1 MGLNAIKS
9 VLENSKA
16 IGTDRLVLTIL
27 AYHQNDETGEC
38 FPSHDLLC
46 QEVGI
51 KKRGLVYCLNRLEA
65 LKEIQIIR
73 GLGKGNNSKYRITLD
88 GQKVHDHAPL
98 QDDQKVHPTVQR
110 VHGGA
115 PLQVGQKVHGTVEKV
130 HGAVSKGAWDGIA
143 YKEEQKEQKEQKET
157 PFENLG
163 IGEAL
168 EDTFPGH
175 ATNIKLM
182 FELHSLCEKL
192 QATAEDVRRFPD
204 WLKKTY
210 PMKAISPFALK
221 DLLAESLKSRPV
233 VKIPDPTLCPTCRGR
248 KVVLKHGM
256 AKFQG
261 GTPMMPCPDCTD
273 VATNAAEKTNVIN
286 SNRFAIA

>member
-16 IGTDRLVLTIL
+16 TGSDRFVLTIL

-46 QEVGI
+46 SEVGI

-65 LKEIQIIR
+65 IGEIQIIR

-88 GQKVHDHAPL
+88 GQKVHGHAPL
-98 QDDQKVHPTVQR
+98 RNDQKVHHTVQR

-115 PLQVGQKVHGTVEKV
+115 PFQVGQKVHGTVEKV
-130 HGAVSKGAWDGIA
+130 HGVVSKGAWDGIA
-143 YKEEQKEQKEQKET
+143 YKEEQKEQKEQKEA
-157 PFENLG
+157 PFQNPG

-175 ATNIKLM
+175 ANNFRTM
-182 FELHSLCEKL
+182 GELHLLCEKL

-204 WLKKTY
+204 WLKKSY

-233 VKIPDPTLCPTCRGR
+233 VKIPDPNLCPTCRGK
-248 KVVLKHGM
+248 KVVLKMGM
-256 AKFQG
+256 EKFRD
-261 GTPMMPCPDCTD
+261 GTPTKPCPDCTD
-273 VATNAAEKTNVIN
+273 VTTNNTEISNVIN